1 MITVENREEI
11 ITLGELFE
19 VIENVNNGD
28 YTDVVLTLENALRG
42 ERGKDNIIT
51 FLNSLDT
58 QEKNMLL
65 EAILYDLAN

>member
-19 VIENVNNGD
+19 VMKNVNNGD
-28 YTDVVLTLENALRG
+28 YTDIVLTLENTLRS

-51 FLNSLDT
+51 FLNFLDT
-58 QEKNMLL
+58 QEKSLLL

>member
-11 ITLGELFE
+11 ITLGALFE
-19 VIENVNNGD
+19 IVENVKNGD
-28 YTDVVLTLENALRG
+28 YSDVVSILEDTLDG

>member
-11 ITLGELFE
+11 ITLGKLFE
-19 VIENVNNGD
+19 IMEKVNSGD
-28 YTDVVLTLENALRG
+28 YTDVILTLEDTLKG

-58 QEKNMLL
+58 QEKNILL
-65 EAILYDLAN
+65 EAMLYDLAN